1 MKHIKAFTI
10 AVLLWV
16 IAIVSVGFNLV
27 SVHSHGNSIASTV
40 SQHQGGNND
49 ADHRSLVQATTR
61 TVVVFRLYSPT
72 IGTPTVTNSE
82 LSKRIFT
89 DTNSLT
95 NHMARCSGGQQQLTP
110 TTYGVVDVY
119 LDGVAKGASR
129 SEVVNAAKK
138 AVLNHVSSRYTDF
151 RQIANHIIFVV
162 PDNGDGFVASAEIA
176 TQGQPAAGTYRDTMA
191 ASISVLM
198 HEIGH
203 NLGLNHATWNGAEY
217 GDRTGNMGQS
227 SSTAG
232 FPLFCYNAANHWSL
246 NWFTDSR
253 LDLVAPAKPVTVKI
267 PAFVDYVE
275 TASKKDMF
283 VLVRLGTL
291 YMQYNC
297 AKDHNIGTKAM
308 ANQLVIVRQT
318 GTMGTSLIA
327 GLDLANPT
335 YSDSA
340 VSVRVCSV
348 QSNNGVDYMVVSI
361 GYTGTNC
368 NAGTVGTTTP
378 KPPINWWAPRPA
390 PRPIAAPLPAP
401 PAPAGVKPKGWWS
414 RYGG

>member
-1 MKHIKAFTI
+1 MKHIKGIAV
-10 AVLLWV
+10 AVLLWI

-27 SVHSHGNSIASTV
+27 SVHSRGNSIKSTV
-40 SQHQGGNND
+40 SHHQGGNN
-49 ADHRSLVQATTR
+49 DHRSLVQATTR

-95 NHMARCSGGQQQLTP
+95 NHMARCSGGQQKLTP

-119 LDGVAKGASR
+119 LDGVTKGTSR
-129 SEVVNAAKK
+129 SEIVNVAEK
-138 AVLNHVSSRYTDF
+138 AVLNYVSSRYTDF
-151 RQIANHIIFVV
+151 RQIADHIIFVV

-176 TQGQPAAGTYRDTMA
+176 TQGQSAAGTYRDTMA

-253 LDLVAPAKPVTVKI
+253 LDLVARAKPVTVTI

-275 TASKKDMF
+275 TAAKTDMF
-283 VLVRLGTL
+283 VLVRVGTL
-291 YMQYNC
+291 YMQYNR

-327 GLDLANPT
+327 GLDLENPT
-335 YSDSA
+335 YSDSD

-348 QSNNGVDYMVVSI
+348 QSTLGVDYMVVSI
-361 GYTGTNC
+361 GSTRTNC
-368 NAGTVGTTTP
+368 NAGTVGIMP
-378 KPPINWWAPRPA
+378 KPPINWWAPRLA
-390 PRPIAAPLPAP
+390 PPPIAAPLQVP

-414 RYGG
+414 RFEG